1 MWLSGKCGL
10 VALSGDGLYVSRYSP
25 VPLNH
30 CWFAFSTFIVCMDT
44 EIMIIIIYEFTI
56 TYSVYIERHME
67 LYMHVIV

>member
-30 CWFAFSTFIVCMDT
+30 CWFAFSTFIVCMGT
-44 EIMIIIIYEFTI
+44 EFTI